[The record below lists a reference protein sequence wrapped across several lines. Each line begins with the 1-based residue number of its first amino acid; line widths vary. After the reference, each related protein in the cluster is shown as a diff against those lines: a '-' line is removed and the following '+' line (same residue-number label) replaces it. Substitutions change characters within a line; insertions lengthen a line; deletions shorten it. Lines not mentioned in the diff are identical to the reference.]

1 MTNILPKFGAYL
13 TFCDYP
19 VPSTTDLAAWGTVAN
34 TATTTNVNSVV
45 KVGLFGYD
53 TSCLLSLCAEED
65 DFASLC
71 SVLDGL
77 GLDGWSIG
85 VSVKKVA
92 ADTGA
97 FNVVQNVI
105 GAGDI
110 MFLPYLS
117 G

>member
-1 MTNILPKFGAYL
+1 MTNILPKFGVYL
-13 TFCDYP
+13 TYCDYP

-34 TATTTNVNSVV
+34 TAASTAVSSVV

-77 GLDGWSIG
+77 GLDGWSMG
-85 VSVKKVA
+85 VSVK
-92 ADTGA
+92 
-97 FNVVQNVI
+97 
-105 GAGDI
+105 
-110 MFLPYLS
+110 
-117 G
+117 